1 MIAFTSSALYTPV
14 EEIEEPLV
22 LVENGTI
29 SRLSSRDELPTPS
42 NAEIVDLGECT
53 LSPGFIDIHVHGGA
67 GHDIMQFDESGRRSF
82 EKFLLEHGVTAYYPT
97 TVAAPLDLTLTALE
111 HMANAIEGAEV
122 HGSGA
127 CPLGIHLEGP
137 FLSHARRGVHPEKDL
152 LVPSVKV
159 FNKLWEA
166 SRGHVCVLTIAPE
179 LEHAAEV
186 ISEAVRHGVC
196 VSLGHSDADLEAA
209 RAAIDAGAQHATHT
223 FNAMRP
229 LDHRRPGLLGEILTN
244 PNLTADVIADGIHVA
259 PAIVQLLLRA
269 KGAENLVL
277 ITDAI
282 SATGRPDGRYLLG
295 EIEVEVKNGRCE
307 SNGKLAGSTL
317 TMDRAVRNL
326 MEFANCDLQT
336 SLRAA
341 SLNPARVA
349 GGRKKGIIEPG
360 ADADMVVLTPAG
372 EVRATITGG
381 ILIEHRQSRNPTKE
395 RHAG

>member
-1 MIAFTSSALYTPV
+1 MIAFTSRALYTPV
-14 EEIEEPLV
+14 EEIEQPLV

-29 SRLSSRDELPTPS
+29 SRLGTRDELPTPS
-42 NAEIVDLGECT
+42 NAELVDLGECT

-67 GHDIMQFDESGRRSF
+67 GHDVMQFDESGRRSF
-82 EKFLLEHGVTAYYPT
+82 EKFLLEHGVTGYYPT
-97 TVAAPLDLTLTALE
+97 TIAAPLDVTLTALE
-111 HMANAIEGAEV
+111 HMANAIEGAEA
-122 HGSGA
+122 HGNGGA

-166 SRGHVCVLTIAPE
+166 ARGHVCVLTIAPE
-179 LEHAAEV
+179 LEQAAEV

-196 VSLGHSDADLEAA
+196 VSLGHSDADLDAA
-209 RAAIDAGAQHATHT
+209 RAAIDAGARHATHT

-244 PNLTADVIADGIHVA
+244 PKLTADVIADGIHVD
-259 PAIVQLLLRA
+259 PAIVHLLLRA
-269 KGAENLVL
+269 KGGENLVL

-282 SATGRPDGRYLLG
+282 SATGRPDGHYLLG

-307 SNGKLAGSTL
+307 SSGKLAGSTL

-326 MEFANCDLQT
+326 MAFANCDLQM

-341 SLNPARVA
+341 SLNPARVV
-349 GGRKKGIIEPG
+349 GVRKKGIIEPG

-372 EVRATITGG
+372 DVRATIIAG
-381 ILIEHRQSRNPTKE
+381 ILIEH
-395 RHAG
+395 